1 MIHLPPLKLQSGLY
15 NLSELTINS
24 ALKLAAI
31 PSGQY
36 EYATSEFIRH
46 SLNNSDFDP
55 LEMTVETRLMLVS
68 HYLSATSDS
77 PDFAVGRANFSDYF
91 VGEIGK
97 KQERIEIGEIEGDNW
112 HVISLTGRF
121 SEAIERTMGVSEL
134 NNRVH
139 WIIGRMACQLVRDND
154 ETVGDDVD
162 EWLLNRIK
170 VFANMP
176 ESSFIQLYS
185 AYESGASKLLHLFEI
200 ENDGNGLVVMPK
212 KKGGERSFGAARFP
226 VSSCISGFVKSM
238 A

>member
-1 MIHLPPLKLQSGLY
+1 MIHLPPLKLHSGLY
-15 NLSELTINS
+15 NLSELTIHS

-36 EYATSEFIRH
+36 EYAASEFIRH
-46 SLNNSDFDP
+46 ALNNSDFDP
-55 LEMTVETRLMLVS
+55 LEMTVETRLMLVA

-77 PDFAVGRANFSDYF
+77 PDFSVGRANFSDYF
-91 VGEIGK
+91 IGETGK
-97 KQERIEIGEIEGDNW
+97 TPERIEIGEVEGDNW
-112 HVISLTGRF
+112 HVTRLKGRF
-121 SEAIERTMGVSEL
+121 SEAIERTMGMSEL

-154 ETVGDDVD
+154 DPVGDDVD

-185 AYESGASKLLHLFEI
+185 VYESGLSQLLYLFEI
-200 ENDGNGLVVMPK
+200 ENDGNGIVVMPID
-212 KKGGERSFGAARFP
+212 KGGNKSFGAARFP
-226 VSSCISGFVKSM
+226 ASSCISGFVRTM